1 MDIWSKVEQFLSHA
15 GTIIAVVSLVAGVV
29 NHKIRAIKSAG
40 GQVPELFLQLAA
52 LLNVA
57 AVNLDKTADLMKQA
71 KTQKLSGASN
81 AQVLASVVA
90 QIQEAVPSEE
100 KKE

>member
-1 MDIWSKVEQFLSHA
+1 MDIWSKVDQFLSHA

-57 AVNLDKTADLMKQA
+57 AVNLDKTADLAVENPYWNPRPVTREGVRAMLQQA
-71 KTQKLSGASN
+71 WEG
-81 AQVLASVVA
+81 VA
-90 QIQEAVPSEE
+90 P
-100 KKE
+100 

>member
-1 MDIWSKVEQFLSHA
+1 MDIWSKVDQFLSHA

-29 NHKIRAIKSAG
+29 NHKIRAMKASGEA
-40 GQVPELFLQLAA
+40 VPELFLQLAA

-71 KTQKLSGASN
+71 KSQKLSGASN
-81 AQVLASVVA
+81 AQVLASVVS
-90 QIQEAVPSEE
+90 QVQEALPAEE